1 MVKGL
6 DFDHNPYKL
15 IFFAMR
21 NGLAREIRGPSGTLP
36 TAGESQ
42 LPCLLTPHSLDE
54 NIKPIIFPLPVNDES
69 TIGRPTGLFTTS
81 CTFGQDIVLLRF

>member
-1 MVKGL
+1 
-6 DFDHNPYKL
+6 
-15 IFFAMR
+15 MR

-54 NIKPIIFPLPVNDES
+54 NIEPIIFPLSINDES
-69 TIGRPTGLFTTS
+69 AIGRPTGLFTTS
-81 CTFGQDIVLLRF
+81 RARGYDLALMCI